1 MTPIRRAP
9 SSAPPIITRSR
20 SPTDSPPSTTIQF
33 EAFLDLLVSFRPSS
47 VNLTWEEGYYLRCA
61 APARPSVRPSGRTH
75 TYYSNQRAMNGERG
89 ATNAHATSDGRRRDM
104 MAIVRAEIDRSRERE
119 REAQPIFS
127 AQILAQVEV
136 GLFRF
141 RFRSRFR
148 TIF

>member
-61 APARPSVRPSGRTH
+61 ARPSVRPS
-75 TYYSNQRAMNGERG
+75 
-89 ATNAHATSDGRRRDM
+89 
-104 MAIVRAEIDRSRERE
+104 VRANTHVLQQPKGNERRARRHQCTRNKRRTTARYDGDCSSRDRSRE